1 MNLFYIPDL
10 IKAKDVDNWIIDLPT
25 EEAKHAI
32 KVLRLAVD
40 DAVSVTDGKGQMLF
54 AHIIALNKKQC
65 ILKVDKVLKD
75 YGKRNYRVHIAV
87 APTKNIKR
95 FEWFLEKATEMGIDE
110 ITPII
115 SFHSERREIKAERE
129 NKVITAAMKQSLKAY
144 HPVLNKAVS
153 FKEFMQR
160 QTDEEL
166 FIAHLIDDKQLLLRD
181 AVEAKKSILVL
192 IGPEGDF
199 SDEEIQ
205 MALSKNYR
213 AVSLGNTRLRTE
225 TAALAACFTIN
236 MINL

>member
-10 IKAKDVDNWIIDLPT
+10 IVASDIDNWIIDLPK

-32 KVLRLAVD
+32 KVLRLSVD
-40 DAVSVTDGKGQMLF
+40 DQVWLTNGKGVMVY

-65 ILKVDKVLKD
+65 IVKADKLVQD
-75 YGKRNYRVHIAV
+75 YGKRNYRIHIAV

-95 FEWFLEKATEMGIDE
+95 FEWFLEKATEIGIDE

-144 HPVLNKAVS
+144 HPVLNEAVS
-153 FKEFMQR
+153 FKKFIER

-181 AVEAKKSILVL
+181 AVKAKKSILVL

-199 SDEEIQ
+199 SDEEIRL
-205 MALSKNYR
+205 ALSKNYR